1 MANGGKRAARREEMR
16 GVLKRWERSA
26 LPLSRFADR
35 EGIGR
40 KTLYRW
46 RRQLGV
52 GGERLRLGRRRSS
65 GSGSGS
71 RGRSQSSAT
80 FTELSTTL
88 RGAAAAAAVVFEVVL
103 GGGTTVRVPAHFDPG
118 SLRMLLGTLREC

>member
-1 MANGGKRAARREEMR
+1 MANGGKRAARLEEMR
-16 GVLKRWERSA
+16 SVLKRWERSGLA
-26 LPLSRFADR
+26 LSRFADR

-52 GGERLRLGRRRSS
+52 GGDRLRSGRWR
-65 GSGSGS
+65 GSGSERS
-71 RGRSQSSAT
+71 RRGQSQSSAR

-88 RGAAAAAAVVFEVVL
+88 RGGPTAAVMYEVVL
-103 GGGTTVRVPAHFDPG
+103 GGGRIVRLPEHFDPG
-118 SLRMLLGTLREC
+118 SLRMLLETLREC